1 MHTQN
6 ILQATT
12 GQHAGA
18 VRIGFNHGY
27 AFDGDSVRLDAELLV
42 GNPGATADQEWALQ
56 LWACETPFAGEP
68 VRGTKVAELPVG
80 QLDSLN
86 QSWVSAFTAALPPA
100 GHAEHSMV
108 LVLASGR
115 DGQFDAVQDFAN
127 FPRAESFVQP
137 RLAGASG
144 FSLGEQSVGMRVESL
159 ENPRASDN
167 LSGTLSLELWAL
179 AAPYAAGTPD
189 GTQLAAAQLG
199 SLAGQHSWQDLD
211 LTLPLAARPVGTW
224 HVALLLREWTATG
237 YATRDFANFS
247 LPVSWTADEEPSAA
261 PEPVKAEPAAEPVA
275 QPKAAGKAASK
286 AAAPKAAAK
295 PAAKAASADTASR
308 VSINT
313 ASKAE
318 LAALKGLSK
327 TAAAAIIAARPFK
340 TIDEL
345 LTVKGIGAK
354 LLDKLKNNLIL

>member
-6 ILQATT
+6 ILQAATT
-12 GQHAGA
+12 PHAGA

-42 GNPGATADQEWALQ
+42 GHPDVAAGQEWALQ
-56 LWACETPFAGEP
+56 LWACETPFAGES
-68 VRGTKVAELPVG
+68 VKGTKVAELPVG
-80 QLDSLN
+80 QIDSLN
-86 QSWVSAFTAALPPA
+86 QSWVSAFTGALPPA

-115 DGQFDAVQDFAN
+115 DGQFDEVQDFAN
-127 FPRAESFVQP
+127 FPRPERFAQP

-144 FSLGEQSVGMRVESL
+144 FSLGEQSVGLRIESL
-159 ENPRASDN
+159 ENPRSADN

-179 AAPYAAGTPD
+179 ATPYLAGTPD
-189 GTQLAAAQLG
+189 GVQLAAAQLG
-199 SLAGQHSWQDLD
+199 TLAGQHSWHDLD

-224 HVALLLREWTATG
+224 HVAMLLREWTAAG

-247 LPVSWTADEEPSAA
+247 LPVSWAADAKPDFAPQAA
-261 PEPVKAEPAAEPVA
+261 DTEPAA
-275 QPKAAGKAASK
+275 QPKAAGKAA
-286 AAAPKAAAK
+286 PTKAAAK
-295 PAAKAASADTASR
+295 AAAKSAAKAAPTDTAGR

-313 ASKAE
+313 ASKTE

-340 TIDEL
+340 SIDEL
-345 LTVKGIGAK
+345 LTVRGIGAK
-354 LLDKLKNNLIL
+354 LLDKLKGTLSL

>member
-12 GQHAGA
+12 GQQSGA

-42 GNPGATADQEWALQ
+42 GNPDTTADQEWALQ

-68 VRGTKVAELPVG
+68 IRGTKVAELPVG
-80 QLDSLN
+80 HLDSRD

-159 ENPRASDN
+159 ENPRSSDN

-189 GTQLAAAQLG
+189 GTQLAAANLG
-199 SLAGQHSWQDLD
+199 SLAGQRSWQGID

-247 LPVSWTADEEPSAA
+247 LPVSWTADAEPTAA
-261 PEPVKAEPAAEPVA
+261 PQPVEAKPAA
-275 QPKAAGKAASK
+275 QPKAERKAASK
-286 AAAPKAAAK
+286 TATKASTKSAAK
-295 PAAKAASADTASR
+295 TAPTDAASR

-313 ASKAE
+313 AGKAE

-327 TAAAAIIAARPFK
+327 TAAAAIVAARPFK

-354 LLDKLKNNLIL
+354 LLDKLKGQLSL